1 MVESAKRKANLV
13 ETLESTIPLILV
25 PQYLPLLFMH
35 QKNGLITAVI
45 FSIFK
50 LTHPTH
56 ITTADVR

>member
-45 FSIFK
+45 FSISN
-50 LTHPTH
+50 
-56 ITTADVR
+56 